1 MLTVSRRGLLASAA
15 VTAAA
20 TAAFGLNKKLNFV
33 SPVHADTPLEPT
45 TGFYKY
51 KVGSIEVTA
60 VYDGIWRKPH
70 DPTFIKNASVEE
82 TKAALAQA
90 GLTTEF
96 MPIPLTVIVL
106 KIGDRHI
113 MVDAGSGVGQWQA
126 NATHLPANMNAA
138 GIDRS
143 QISSILVSHFHP
155 DHVWGLMEKGTNAA
169 VFPNAELIV
178 NGTEYKW
185 WTEPGRVEKLAE
197 GRRAAGK
204 RIADVFPTWKNWKLV
219 EDNAEVAPG
228 VRLLAAAGHTPGH
241 SAFLVTSGKDQ
252 LMVSNDTMYVPAL
265 LAPHPEWEGAY
276 DQDGPMAVA
285 TRRRLVDRVIAD
297 KMMICGAHFPFPGA
311 GVFAKDGNAYTFTP
325 VVQS

>member
-1 MLTVSRRGLLASAA
+1 MSRRSVLASAA
-15 VTAAA
+15 VA
-20 TAAFGLNKKLNFV
+20 AAFGLSTRLELV
-33 SPVHADTPLEPT
+33 SPAHAEAPLEPT
-45 TGFYKY
+45 NGVYKY
-51 KVGSIEVTA
+51 KVGDIEVTA

-70 DPTFIKNASVEE
+70 DPTFIRNASVEE
-82 TKAALAQA
+82 TKEALAKA

-106 KIGDRHI
+106 KIGDKHI
-113 MVDAGSGVGQWQA
+113 MVDSGSGVGQWQA
-126 NATHLPANMNAA
+126 NATNLPANMKTA

-143 QISSILVSHFHP
+143 QISTILVSHFHP

-178 NGTEYKW
+178 NATEYNW
-185 WTEPGRVEKLAE
+185 WTDPSRVEKLAE
-197 GRRAAGK
+197 GRKAAGK
-204 RIADVFPTWKNWKLV
+204 RIATVFPTWKNWKLV

-228 VRLLAAAGHTPGH
+228 VRLLAAYGHTPGH

-265 LAPHPEWEGAY
+265 LAPHPDWQGVY
-276 DQDGPMAVA
+276 DQDGPMAVV
-285 TRRRLVDRVIAD
+285 TRRKLVDRVIAD

-311 GVFAKDGNAYTFTP
+311 GAFVKDGDAYAFTP